1 MVTFTVTRIAMDT
14 TVIDSKEIDIDPANF
29 NRLDPR
35 QITERM
41 PDGSPKTVQI
51 WDCLNKW
58 TSVYTRNN

>member
-1 MVTFTVTRIAMDT
+1 MIDFTVTRIAMDK
-14 TVIDSKEIDIDPANF
+14 TVIDVKSTSIDQSNF
-29 NRLDPR
+29 NRLEPH

-58 TSVYTRNN
+58 TSIYTRIV